1 MILRLNGEEYT
12 SSSSS
17 PTLSILID
25 ELGLTGKKFAVEYN
39 REIVPR
45 DTYSNVILKDG
56 DYIEIVHFIGG
67 G

>member
-1 MILRLNGEEYT
+1 MILTLNGEEYT
-12 SSSSS
+12 PSSSS

-25 ELGLTGKKFAVEYN
+25 ELGLAGKKCAVEYN

-45 DTYSNVILKDG
+45 DSYASIVLKDG
-56 DYIEIVHFIGG
+56 DTIEIVHFIGG